1 MRILLNNNKLVEHT
15 TRRSY
20 MPIVTL
26 PGGQVRDE
34 IRETIYD
41 TIDIAPTEGP
51 IGQRKFFANVQ
62 GKSLAKSNLEQN
74 GALQTAVSFR
84 VLGLCLDA
92 QNIELGNDKVI
103 PLYLE
108 KSSLRLKIGEKD
120 YWKGPA
126 RFAAGRMTQNAMTTV
141 AATTVLHQQYGWSA
155 IQPVIFSAQNAIDI
169 PPLQNFVGIWEV
181 SQQDVSVADIT
192 AMTPSVASTV
202 VSFVLSLKG
211 TKRRPVQ

>member
-1 MRILLNNNKLVEHT
+1 
-15 TRRSY
+15 

-41 TIDIAPTEGP
+41 TIDLQPAEGP
-51 IGQRKFFANVQ
+51 VGQRRFFAAVQ
-62 GKSLAKSNLEQN
+62 GKSLAKTNLEQN

-92 QNIELGNDKVI
+92 QNIEYDNRKVI

-108 KSSLRLKIGEKD
+108 KSSLRLRIGEKD

-126 RFAAGRMTQNAMTTV
+126 RFAAGRMVHSGFTGIVTESSM
-141 AATTVLHQQYGWSA
+141 HQQYGWSA
-155 IQPVIFSAQNAIDI
+155 IQPVIFNSKNAIDI
-169 PPLQNFVGIWEV
+169 PPLQNFVGVWEV
-181 SQQDVSVADIT
+181 AQSDVSVADIA
-192 AMTPSVASTV
+192 AMTPSVANTV
-202 VSFVLSLKG
+202 ISFVLSLKG